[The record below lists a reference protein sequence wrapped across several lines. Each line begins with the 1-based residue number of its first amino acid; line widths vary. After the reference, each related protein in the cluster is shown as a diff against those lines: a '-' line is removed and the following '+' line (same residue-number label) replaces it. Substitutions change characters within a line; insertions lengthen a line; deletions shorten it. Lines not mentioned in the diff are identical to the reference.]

1 MKQTIERPTMCGSE
15 RSFADLHQIV
25 VPRLS
30 TAEQFVVG
38 VARCW
43 DAFLI
48 DPDPTLPWRELAPVF
63 AFMNVMGALC
73 AFDTAFHVLSAH
85 RTRAFEFHEVDSL
98 SVGMAEARLLCGLSA
113 LQRANPRLARS
124 ALHGALPRSG
134 VHALLPPLSR
144 IAAILDGRG
153 HRLPA
158 WRDTPPECCDAQTRR
173 YGKLLAGFGSAM

>member
-1 MKQTIERPTMCGSE
+1 MEQNSIE
-15 RSFADLHQIV
+15 RSFAELHALK

-43 DAFLI
+43 DAFLA

-63 AFMNVMGALC
+63 AYMNVMGALC
-73 AFDTAFHVLSAH
+73 AFDTAFHVLSRH
-85 RTRAFEFHEVDSL
+85 RTRVLQFHDVDVEP
-98 SVGMAEARLLCGLSA
+98 VGMAEARLLCGLAA
-113 LQRANPRLARS
+113 LQRGNPRVAVA
-124 ALHGALPRSG
+124 ALHDVLSG
-134 VHALLPPLSR
+134 SGLKALLPPLAR

-158 WRDTPPECCDAQTRR
+158 WRDTPPVYCGAGPRR
-173 YGKLLAGFGSAM
+173 YGNVLVGLGSAM